1 MYISF
6 ILKSVL
12 RYKIVV
18 MDTYYPD
25 TLHLR
30 EEGCEDQWLFSK
42 TKGVHHQKR
51 LGNTGLENRSMLDIV
66 SVQRGDILDWFL
78 NDGVSV
84 AAARIRAE
92 ESSPH
97 QVDIL
102 PTQKAQVYFN
112 VKLSGKINVDSN
124 RAALKWFLWARVF
137 N

>member
-1 MYISF
+1 
-6 ILKSVL
+6 
-12 RYKIVV
+12 
-18 MDTYYPD
+18 
-25 TLHLR
+25 
-30 EEGCEDQWLFSK
+30 
-42 TKGVHHQKR
+42 
-51 LGNTGLENRSMLDIV
+51 MLDIV

-124 RAALKWFLWARVF
+124 RAALK
-137 N
+137 